1 MPSDWASEAVAAI
14 AAAIAATGRVVMW
27 NQKRDEVAVHAAPY
41 RVYVTGDGT
50 VVISEPGDTRQ
61 YSAEWKVMPHAE

>member
-1 MPSDWASEAVAAI
+1 
-14 AAAIAATGRVVMW
+14 MW

-50 VVISEPGDTRQ
+50 VAISEPGDTRQ
-61 YSAEWKVMPHAE
+61 YSAEWKVVPHAR